1 MGRKRVEHKP
11 VVNPETPRG
20 DLPLVKAIKKAIREA
35 GVSVYQVSRR
45 SGVSQAQLSRFL
57 HDDRT
62 LRLDIAAKLFEAL
75 GLEVVQRKKPN
86 FTAKS

>member
-1 MGRKRVEHKP
+1 MGRSRVEHKP
-11 VVNPETPRG
+11 VVKPDTPRG
-20 DLPLVKAIKKAIREA
+20 DLPLVKAIKKAIRDA
-35 GVSVYQVSRR
+35 GVSVYQISKR

-75 GLEVVQRKKPN
+75 GLEAVPKKK
-86 FTAKS
+86 AKA